1 MDPMNQ
7 LIVAILAGGL
17 GTRLRSV
24 VSDRPK
30 VLAEIGGKP
39 FLAYLLDHLSSFG
52 FGTVVLCTGY
62 LGEQIAQRFGKR
74 YGEMELFYS
83 QESSPLGTAGALRLA
98 LPLLKSE
105 SALVV
110 NGDSFC
116 DADLRGFWEWHRER
130 EADASM
136 LLVEVPDT
144 RRYGRVSV
152 DNKGR
157 VIRFEEKNE
166 EGAPGWINAGIYL
179 IRRRLLE

>member
-1 MDPMNQ
+1 
-7 LIVAILAGGL
+7 
-17 GTRLRSV
+17 
-24 VSDRPK
+24 
-30 VLAEIGGKP
+30 
-39 FLAYLLDHLSSFG
+39 
-52 FGTVVLCTGY
+52 
-62 LGEQIAQRFGKR
+62 
-74 YGEMELFYS
+74 YS
-83 QESSPLGTAGALRLA
+83 QEASPLGTAGALRLA

-116 DADLRGFWEWHRER
+116 DADLRGFWEWHRGR

-152 DNKGR
+152 DNEGR

-179 IRRRLLE
+179 IRRRLLEKLPEKQNVSLERDVFPAFLRKGLFGFQSKARFLDIGTPQSYQSASRFFHEG